1 MNLSLLVILISI
13 YIASFNCLPFISMAN
28 IKVGSFQ
35 RCKNSVCDVE
45 IKRMVKVE
53 NECTIRNNENAF
65 MFLNNGVIDVGVF
78 NTIDDTLTDSKCEF
92 IDLEQFHK
100 ILFHA
105 QKATGIKLT
114 DFYNDGADYVL
125 LGIIGFCNSIIGYLS
140 YLICRGKK
148 YNCLPKRQFNKEP
161 VQPVTL
167 DNADT
172 YNNLYTLPYSVDL
185 YHR

>member
-1 MNLSLLVILISI
+1 
-13 YIASFNCLPFISMAN
+13 MAN

-35 RCKNSVCDVE
+35 RCKNNVCDVE

-65 MFLNNGVIDVGVF
+65 MFL
-78 NTIDDTLTDSKCEF
+78 
-92 IDLEQFHK
+92 DLEQFHK
-100 ILFHA
+100 IIFHA